1 MQYDNIRFNN
11 YMVCN
16 FFLCLFFIL
25 SIYNSIAEEITIPE
39 DAHSIDISG
48 KYINPP
54 IVEENTIGEAKIA
67 LVSFTAFIEE
77 NLLFKGSFID
87 CKLAAHAAPG
97 RGGFSC
103 GFAQMENVNGYCI
116 VTDPKG
122 DSLVVK
128 LECSSGATITQK
140 VRCEGRLDF
149 ISGTG
154 KYAGASGFA
163 RLNMDQIF
171 TISNE
176 EIQFTGFIKLPAIL
190 LQ

>member
-1 MQYDNIRFNN
+1 MQWLTQESHINRIMQNTN
-11 YMVCN
+11 EN
-16 FFLCLFFIL
+16 FSFK
-25 SIYNSIAEEITIPE
+25 
-39 DAHSIDISG
+39 
-48 KYINPP
+48 KYAWSQFKKN
-54 IVEENTIGEAKIA
+54 KIA

-122 DSLVVK
+122 DSLVAK

-176 EIQFTGFIKLPAIL
+176 EIKFTGFIKLPAIS